1 MKPYSIDL
9 RKKII
14 EIWEKEKI
22 SIRKLAQRFVVSKS
36 FIQKLIKKY
45 QETGDIRALP
55 QGGSPPSKLNSEQ
68 LVILIEIMD
77 RNHHATLE
85 QLCDLLKMATGVKV
99 GKSTMGRIT
108 QKLNYS
114 QKKDIISTMEENL
127 EVPHK
132 RV

>member
-1 MKPYSIDL
+1 
-9 RKKII
+9 
-14 EIWEKEKI
+14 
-22 SIRKLAQRFVVSKS
+22 
-36 FIQKLIKKY
+36 
-45 QETGDIRALP
+45 
-55 QGGSPPSKLNSEQ
+55 
-68 LVILIEIMD
+68 
-77 RNHHATLE
+77 
-85 QLCDLLKMATGVKV
+85 MATGVKV

>member
-1 MKPYSIDL
+1 ML
-9 RKKII
+9 T
-14 EIWEKEKI
+14 
-22 SIRKLAQRFVVSKS
+22 L
-36 FIQKLIKKY
+36 
-45 QETGDIRALP
+45 
-55 QGGSPPSKLNSEQ
+55 GSMNLKLNSEQ

-85 QLCDLLKMATGVKV
+85 QLCDLLKIATGVKV

>member
-1 MKPYSIDL
+1 MHGPLDSL
-9 RKKII
+9 
-14 EIWEKEKI
+14 
-22 SIRKLAQRFVVSKS
+22 KLQF
-36 FIQKLIKKY
+36 L
-45 QETGDIRALP
+45 
-55 QGGSPPSKLNSEQ
+55 
-68 LVILIEIMD
+68 
-77 RNHHATLE
+77 H
-85 QLCDLLKMATGVKV
+85 LCDLLKMATGVKV